1 MKYTESKEDYL
12 ERILMLKEEQEH
24 VRAIDIVNSM
34 GFSKPSVSIA
44 IKKLKDLNLITIES
58 KTNYIE
64 LTNEGKK
71 IAENVYKR
79 HKVIS
84 KLLIHLGVDEK
95 TALEDACKIEHDI
108 SPETFKQLERA
119 YNEIS

>member
-1 MKYTESKEDYL
+1 MTYTESKEDYL
-12 ERILMLKEEQEH
+12 ERILMLKEEMPH

-44 IKKLKDLNLITIES
+44 IKKLKDLNLITIEPH
-58 KTNYIE
+58 TNYID
-64 LTNEGKK
+64 LTVEGEK
-71 IAENVYKR
+71 IAANVYRR

-95 TALEDACKIEHDI
+95 IALEDACKIEHDI
-108 SPETFKQLERA
+108 SPETFSQLEKA